1 MDNNERGIIPRKIK
15 GFRDI
20 NPELNQ
26 LRWKIIDRA
35 SQVYKKYGYE
45 HWDTPELEYAECL
58 GKYMP
63 DKDTIGEGIYSFR
76 NPEEEPVFNTIGEEL
91 RDEWNRV
98 IMDNHYLALRYDLT
112 APLARLYSENL
123 WVQFLHN
130 NLNTNKMPLFRR
142 YQFGRVFRYETK
154 LEPGR
159 FREFWQ
165 LDFDTVGTN
174 SVSADAEVCM
184 ILSDAMEAI
193 GLKRGTYIVNVNNRK
208 ILKGFLK
215 DIGVLKLQLPI
226 GKQITDDGEEHD
238 IILEGEELEQAII
251 RIIDKVDKIGIDGV
265 VQELGDGR
273 LDPSGSKIKG
283 LNLNTRI
290 ISDITAYLSAF
301 EKLKTRSEVLSKLSQ
316 LSITDE
322 IFLEGLEELKQI
334 DSFLKDIG
342 YGDERVVFSPTLVRG
357 MAYYTGPVFE
367 VSSLQSYIDHKG
379 RKRAVGAI
387 CGGGRY
393 DGLVENLLGI
403 KAPATGASIGVDRL
417 AELLQLTNQTDI
429 LDDGPVFIANFDDN
443 LMNEYQKVA
452 AQLRNAGINTEIYYG
467 AQKSLKK
474 QLTYADKKNCPFA
487 ILIGEDELEQGIVT
501 VKNLKL
507 GKDDALKKIKDKDEW
522 RAKVQA
528 QVKQEDLV
536 TYIMETSKE

>member
-1 MDNNERGIIPRKIK
+1 MDKNERGIIPRKIK

-26 LRWKIIDRA
+26 LRWKIITKA

-45 HWDTPELEYAECL
+45 HWDTPGLEYAECL

-63 DKDTIGEGIYSFR
+63 DKDTVGEGIYSFR
-76 NPEEEPVFNTIGEEL
+76 NPEEEPVLNTVGEEL
-91 RDEWNRV
+91 RDEWNNV
-98 IMDNHYLALRYDLT
+98 VMDNHHLALRYDLT

-123 WVQFLHN
+123 WTQFIHN

-165 LDFDTVGTN
+165 LDFDTVGTDN
-174 SVSADAEVCM
+174 VSADAEVCM
-184 ILSDAMEAI
+184 ILSEAMETI

-215 DIGVLKLQLPI
+215 EIGVLELQLPI
-226 GKQITDDGEEHD
+226 GKQFDDNGNEHEVV
-238 IILEGEELEQAII
+238 LEGEELEQAVI

-265 VQELGDGR
+265 IQELGDGR
-273 LDPSGSKIKG
+273 LDSSGSKIKG
-283 LNLNTRI
+283 LNLNTPI
-290 ISDITAYLSAF
+290 INHITAYLSGF
-301 EKLKTRSEVLSKLSQ
+301 KNLKTRSEILSKLED
-316 LSITDE
+316 LSVKDE
-322 IFLEGLEELKQI
+322 TFLEGLSELKQI
-334 DSFLKDIG
+334 DSFLNEAG
-342 YGDERVVFSPTLVRG
+342 YDDERVAFLPTLVRG

-367 VSSLQSYIDHKG
+367 VSSLQYYKDNKG

-429 LDDGPVFIANFDDN
+429 LEDGPVFIATFDDS
-443 LMNEYQKVA
+443 LMSEYQKIA
-452 AQLRNAGINTEIYYG
+452 AKLRNAGINTEIYYG

-474 QLTYADKKNCPFA
+474 QLSYADKKNSPFA
-487 ILIGEDELEQGIVT
+487 ILIGEDELAKGVVT

-507 GKDDALKKIKDKDEW
+507 GKDDEFKQIKDRNEW
-522 RAKVQA
+522 RNKVQVE
-528 QVKQEDLV
+528 VKQEDLID
-536 TYIMETSKE
+536 YILENS